1 MLSSCRGDA
10 EPVAIIDGVALEK
23 RRRRNCCVG
32 GGGGNSS
39 EWCSPMGE
47 PSEQRAWDRDLLG
60 PALQGWEHL
69 QLGSAQPQL
78 WRRVVNKRKK
88 RYLMESAAT
97 DTPSPLQPPSCTSFL
112 CRNASAISEAIW
124 MRSLLTPGFWLLL
137 QMRFLDWR
145 IYTRDVGVPCLP
157 PRAASLAT

>member
-1 MLSSCRGDA
+1 MFAGLRWLWGVLSPRRGDA
-10 EPVAIIDGVALEK
+10 EPAAIIDGAALEK
-23 RRRRNCCVG
+23 RRRRNSCCVG

-60 PALQGWEHL
+60 PALQGRELL

-88 RYLMESAAT
+88 RYLTESAAT
-97 DTPSPLQPPSCTSFL
+97 GAPSPLRATFPHPLPLQKHSCYL
-112 CRNASAISEAIW
+112 
-124 MRSLLTPGFWLLL
+124 
-137 QMRFLDWR
+137 
-145 IYTRDVGVPCLP
+145 
-157 PRAASLAT
+157 